1 MLAADVAY
9 IFCLHPF
16 CSTLPV
22 ASSVKLGINPSDNAY
37 DVQLSGLKWLAAWET
52 HWCIHDLHPLSAR
65 CLSSHPSYFL
75 HLLVCHDCPAH
86 HHAQKRKEKERKMAL
101 FPPSPPRISEPH
113 LRKQGRAHIDVYAW
127 VFVCKCMCVCVCV
140 CVFTWPEE
148 PSHSRSECLRVTG
161 TVSDGGTL

>member
-1 MLAADVAY
+1 MTG
-9 IFCLHPF
+9 CLRN
-16 CSTLPV
+16 TLMHTW
-22 ASSVKLGINPSDNAY
+22 LTPSERS
-37 DVQLSGLKWLAAWET
+37 LS
-52 HWCIHDLHPLSAR
+52 P
-65 CLSSHPSYFL
+65 SSHPSYFL

-140 CVFTWPEE
+140 CVY
-148 PSHSRSECLRVTG
+148 LA
-161 TVSDGGTL
+161 GGTQSLQIWVFAGDRNCKRWWHSLTLSPRRLRLLWPPFFAHFFPPIPLQA